1 MSTRRKDGAIQFG
14 SENLRYAFLRAA
26 LEECSSSGP
35 ENVSFRAV
43 GRRLGVTAAA
53 PYYHFRDRG
62 EILLLLAVEG
72 YYELLERLKAAEAA
86 AKTPQAKLA
95 AIVRAY
101 LEFGR
106 QERGY
111 YSLMFYREVVMPPN
125 VLKLEEPAGQ
135 SFDLVSGV
143 LKKLTPGLSLTH
155 RSQRV
160 VAIWSYLHG
169 MLLLSAPGLLAR
181 RLAPEHED
189 QVAIE
194 VCKRI
199 AAS

>member
-1 MSTRRKDGAIQFG
+1 MSSKGKDGAIQFDF
-14 SENLRYAFLRAA
+14 ENLRYAFLRAA
-26 LEECSSSGP
+26 LEECSYSGP

-72 YYELLERLKAAEAA
+72 YYKLLERLKAAEAA

-111 YSLMFYREVVMPPN
+111 YGLMFYREVVMPPN
-125 VLKLEEPAGQ
+125 VLKLEEPASQ
-135 SFDLVSGV
+135 CVDLVSGV
-143 LKKLTPGLSLTH
+143 LKKLTPRLSLTN

-199 AAS
+199 AGS